1 MSISTPNVATNV
13 RWHSGKLSPEERTRA
28 LGQVGAVVWF
38 TGLSGAGKSTVAR
51 ELEASLLAD
60 GRFVYV
66 LDGDNLRHGLNADLG
81 FSEQDRKENIRR
93 IAEVARLFADAGVI
107 VLCAVISPF
116 RADRAFARSLLPNV
130 FVEVW
135 CRADLAVCESRDVKG
150 LYRKARA
157 GEISDFTGISSPYE
171 APDAAELELDTGV
184 LPLAEAVAQLR
195 ALLTQRGIL

>member
-1 MSISTPNVATNV
+1 MPHSVPKSSPNV

-28 LGQVGAVVWF
+28 LGQRGAVVWF

-51 ELEASLLAD
+51 ELEASLLLD
-60 GRFVYV
+60 GRFAYV
-66 LDGDNLRHGLNADLG
+66 LDGDNLRHGLNSDLG
-81 FSEQDRKENIRR
+81 FSESDRRENIRR

-116 RADRAFARSLLPNV
+116 RADRAFARTLVPDA

-135 CRADLAVCESRDVKG
+135 CRATLDVCEARDVKG

-157 GEISDFTGISSPYE
+157 GEITDFTGISSPYE
-171 APDAAELELDTGV
+171 APEAAELEIDTGA
-184 LPLAEAVAQLR
+184 LPLAESVAQLR
-195 ALLTQRGIL
+195 AALRARGVL

>member
-1 MSISTPNVATNV
+1 MPQSVPKSSPNV

-28 LGQVGAVVWF
+28 LGQRGAVVWF

-51 ELEASLLAD
+51 ELEASLLLD
-60 GRFVYV
+60 GRFAYV
-66 LDGDNLRHGLNADLG
+66 LDGDNLRHGLNSDLG
-81 FSEQDRKENIRR
+81 FSESDRRENIRR

-116 RADRAFARSLLPNV
+116 RADRAFARTLVPDA

-135 CRADLAVCESRDVKG
+135 CRATLDVCEARDVKG

-157 GEISDFTGISSPYE
+157 GEITDFTGISSPYE
-171 APDAAELELDTGV
+171 APEAAELEIDTGA
-184 LPLAEAVAQLR
+184 LPLAESVAQLR
-195 ALLTQRGIL
+195 AALRARGVL

>member
-1 MSISTPNVATNV
+1 MSVSAPKTSSNV

-28 LGQVGAVVWF
+28 LGQRGAVVWF

-51 ELEASLLAD
+51 ELEADLLQA

-81 FSEQDRKENIRR
+81 FSERDRKENIRR

-116 RADRAFARSLLPNV
+116 RADRAFARSLVPDA

-135 CRADLAVCESRDVKG
+135 CRADITVCEARDVKG

-157 GEISDFTGISSPYE
+157 GEITDFTGISSPYE
-171 APDAAELELDTGV
+171 TPQAAELELDTGT
-184 LPLAEAVAQLR
+184 LPLGESVARLR
-195 ALLTQRGIL
+195 ATLTARGIL